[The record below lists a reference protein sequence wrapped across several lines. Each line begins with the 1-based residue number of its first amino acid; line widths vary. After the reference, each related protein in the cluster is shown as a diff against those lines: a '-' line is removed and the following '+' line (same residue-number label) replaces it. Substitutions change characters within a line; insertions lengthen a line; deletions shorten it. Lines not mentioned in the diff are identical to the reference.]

1 MTNNEPPDFGKQ
13 IDLLLRRHFARCYKC
28 RRPIRSGQPDFADWS
43 VTAFLRVPIGML
55 CPNCQSPEQRAE
67 VAIRQATGP
76 NYRLEGLRLIE
87 EPKPVDND
95 DEGDPEHRSA

>member
-1 MTNNEPPDFGKQ
+1 
-13 IDLLLRRHFARCYKC
+13 
-28 RRPIRSGQPDFADWS
+28 
-43 VTAFLRVPIGML
+43 ML

-95 DEGDPEHRSA
+95 DEGDQEHRSA